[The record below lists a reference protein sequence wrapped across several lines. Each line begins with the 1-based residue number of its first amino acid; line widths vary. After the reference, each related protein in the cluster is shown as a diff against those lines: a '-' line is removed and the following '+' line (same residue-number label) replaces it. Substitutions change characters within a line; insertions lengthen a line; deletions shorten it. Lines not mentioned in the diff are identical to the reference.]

1 MKCWVC
7 STKGGFANQLE
18 IHLDG
23 TGNGIVICQWCAS
36 TMRMNAVVACRE

>member
-7 STKGGFANQLE
+7 SSKGGFANQLE

-36 TMRMNAVVACRE
+36 NMRMNAVVACRE